1 MRTPSG
7 PGRPSGPFRGL
18 AAFTACELRVQLH
31 EELAVATSMLTQA
44 VLLTF
49 VGLLA
54 PSLFGVAL
62 VGAILFSAFTLGQ
75 RVLNESAYIR
85 IDHKLNELFL
95 ASPLSPEAYF
105 LGTALGIL
113 GAYLAPILVLGGLA
127 VLLLHPSVLAGLVLI
142 GTTGLLWLFASS
154 LGYILSTLF
163 RDQRAIWSWSGLL
176 YSLFGVLPPV
186 FYPLADFPAALRPL
200 ALVLPPS
207 GAAALVETT
216 LHPGTLAPLEILLA
230 AGTLAGGSLGL
241 LGLGILW
248 ARRSVRER

>member
-1 MRTPSG
+1 
-7 PGRPSGPFRGL
+7 
-18 AAFTACELRVQLH
+18 VQLH

-49 VGLLA
+49 VGILA
-54 PSLFGVAL
+54 PGLFGVAL

-113 GAYLAPILVLGGLA
+113 GAYLAPILVLGGIA
-127 VLLLHPSVLAGLVLI
+127 VVLLHPSLTASLVLV
-142 GTTGLLWLFASS
+142 GATTLLWLFASS
-154 LGYILSTLF
+154 MGYILSTLF

-186 FYPLADFPAALRPL
+186 FYPLVDFPAPLRPL
-200 ALVLPPS
+200 ALALPPS
-207 GAAALVETT
+207 GAAALVEEA
-216 LHPGTLAPLEILLA
+216 LHPGTLSTLEIVLTAGCLVGLSLVMLA
-230 AGTLAGGSLGL
+230 V
-241 LGLGILW
+241 GILW